1 MYMKSKLDCSHGKGN
16 EELIGV
22 SFGLLES
29 CFIRVGGKESQV
41 VVRRCVS
48 ECSVYEMCLLFL
60 ERKNKK
66 KALETIEIIE
76 GREDKLGKILV
87 KMFAAVCLWIDVCWA
102 YRISFNPVA

>member
-1 MYMKSKLDCSHGKGN
+1 MLAV
-16 EELIGV
+16 L
-22 SFGLLES
+22 
-29 CFIRVGGKESQV
+29 GKEEQ
-41 VVRRCVS
+41 
-48 ECSVYEMCLLFL
+48 
-60 ERKNKK
+60 KK